1 MTLRGLR
8 PLFGACLLSGLLALV
23 PDLANAQAIYLQ
35 LSPEVAGEATAE
47 GFEGWIEIT
56 SLGHDVTRASAISK
70 PQFSLMSLTKRTD
83 RASPALWRRAIMA
96 SAFQEARLVAVDDNG
111 DTLFEIQLQDVVV
124 MSYSQGGAGGRASE
138 QFTLSFAQI
147 SMAYYP
153 PGGGPTVPACW
164 NVADEV
170 SC

>member
-8 PLFGACLLSGLLALV
+8 PVFGACLLCGLLALV
-23 PDLANAQAIYLQ
+23 PDSADAQAIYLE
-35 LSPEVAGEATAE
+35 LSPDVPGEATAE

-56 SLGHDVTRASAISK
+56 SMGHDVTRTSAISR
-70 PQFSLMSLTKRTD
+70 PQFSLLSLTKRTD

-96 SAFQEARLVAVDDNG
+96 TALQEARLVAVDDDG
-111 DTLFEIQLQDVVV
+111 EMLFEIQLQNVVV

-147 SMAYYP
+147 SFAYYP
-153 PGGGPTVPACW
+153 PDGGGTIVTCW
-164 NVADEV
+164 DLETEV
-170 SC
+170 GC